1 VLFATLKPALL
12 AATSRHAFAAPEPAP
27 AAHKPAIQQMVA
39 VPMTQTIDYMVCTGC
54 NYANTRFSMI
64 CHTAYWFYTQSRM
77 TTKSFYLAA
86 LAMPITTFQSASYA
100 RYAAV

>member
-1 VLFATLKPALL
+1 MT
-12 AATSRHAFAAPEPAP
+12 
-27 AAHKPAIQQMVA
+27 A
-39 VPMTQTIDYMVCTGC
+39 VPMTQAIDYMVYMGC
-54 NYANTRFSMI
+54 NYTSTSFSTI

-100 RYAAV
+100 RYVAV